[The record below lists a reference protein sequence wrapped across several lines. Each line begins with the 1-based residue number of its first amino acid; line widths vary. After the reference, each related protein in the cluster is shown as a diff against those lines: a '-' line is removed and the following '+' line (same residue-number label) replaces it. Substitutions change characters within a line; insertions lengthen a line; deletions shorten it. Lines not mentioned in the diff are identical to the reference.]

1 MAASLKVKLAE
12 GWCEMA
18 IVESMIAGKLAKPYA
33 EKAAEKVRGKID
45 EAKEKVKSKYE
56 DVKDVVGKTM
66 QDTGSKLRKDP
77 SSKVQSGGMR
87 PLPLDEAQEERRR
100 ESRTATAPRPKE
112 KPKRTLPQ
120 WKKGGMVSSVSKR
133 ADGIAKRGRTHC
145 KIC

>member
-1 MAASLKVKLAE
+1 MAFL
-12 GWCEMA
+12 
-18 IVESMIAGKLAKPYA
+18 ESMIAGKLAKPYA

-87 PLPLDEAQEERRR
+87 PLPIDEAQEERRR
-100 ESRTATAPRPKE
+100 EARTATAPRPK
-112 KPKRTLPQ
+112 KPSSSASKYKTLVGM
-120 WKKGGMVSSVSKR
+120 KKGGMVSSASKR